1 MDSVNGANPSN
12 FHYHILL
19 IYILQ
24 CNVFFL
30 ILCCLWTICPC
41 LVHVRFTQV
50 YLFMGSHQVAFFC
63 GSGFTLRSDP
73 VPVNLYPN
81 PRSIEYTVLMAK
93 KCCPIFVVVYI
104 QEIVLY
110 VQEILSNFYR
120 TICVVKFSSYTNY
133 WAVHILPQ
141 IYTANHATFPIQIHS
156 FYD

>member
-1 MDSVNGANPSN
+1 MGQDLSDIHYSMSSHSFDIYPSMQR
-12 FHYHILL
+12 F
-19 IYILQ
+19 
-24 CNVFFL
+24 FFL

-41 LVHVRFTQV
+41 LVHVRFTSGCV
-50 YLFMGSHQVAFFC
+50 FC

-73 VPVNLYPN
+73 VSVNLYPN
-81 PRSIEYTVLMAK
+81 PRSIEYTALMAK

-133 WAVHILPQ
+133 
-141 IYTANHATFPIQIHS
+141 
-156 FYD
+156 